1 MMVPFSRIVYLLPS
15 KESKVTAL
23 GRRISEA
30 AKLYYRHYNQT
41 SGDKSSRQGQSKMM
55 RPGHVAQN
63 ENWTKKVI

>member
-41 SGDKSSRQGQSKMM
+41 SGDKSSRQGPVM
-55 RPGHVAQN
+55 
-63 ENWTKKVI
+63 